1 MMAGTDVRGVYEHF
15 ERVLGQSTMY
25 THFARVAI
33 QSIVTQKRTDRF
45 TKKTQKHTEL
55 TYRNMY
61 VECTFMSFSTT
72 FINPENS

>member
-45 TKKTQKHTEL
+45 TKKNTKA
-55 TYRNMY
+55 YGANISKY
-61 VECTFMSFSTT
+61 VR
-72 FINPENS
+72 